1 MGMEED
7 PTRLIFR
14 SDLGE
19 KFLDP
24 IMRKSPNFLGEVE
37 YFLCRCARSAR
48 KRTIRGHFKHF
59 SWGFLLHAQP
69 AELHK
74 CRDQQ
79 GHQNRHLYSS
89 PSTRTRQQLCTYEL
103 RLFMTALARPDS
115 PASAYASRSRT
126 RVRTGVKIMIE
137 QRT

>member
-14 SDLGE
+14 SDLGG
-19 KFLDP
+19 KNLDP

-79 GHQNRHLYSS
+79 GHQPPLYT
-89 PSTRTRQQLCTYEL
+89 PAQAHGHDRQLCTYEL

>member
-1 MGMEED
+1 MGMEEH
-7 PTRLIFR
+7 PTRLVFR

-19 KFLDP
+19 NFLDP

-59 SWGFLLHAQP
+59 LWGFLLHAQP

-74 CRDQQ
+74 CIVFNRDT
-79 GHQNRHLYSS
+79 NRHA
-89 PSTRTRQQLCTYEL
+89 YE
-103 RLFMTALARPDS
+103 P
-115 PASAYASRSRT
+115 
-126 RVRTGVKIMIE
+126 
-137 QRT
+137 